1 MDLLTEIVGMK
12 KERVCGCERTV
23 FLQLSTSVKLFHAML
38 LFGFSGFSYLNN
50 FYISFHSPSCFIVR
64 MVAWYSFQM
73 IHGPSPKF
81 WLSTLALVWP

>member
-12 KERVCGCERTV
+12 KRECAAVSEQFSSGCPPQRNFFMPCHCLDV
-23 FLQLSTSVKLFHAML
+23 
-38 LFGFSGFSYLNN
+38 SGFSPLNN
-50 FYISFHSPSCFIVR
+50 IYISFYSPSCFIVR

-73 IHGPSPKF
+73 IHSTSPKF